1 MNRPHPVRDLILRI
15 YDRAID
21 VIVIGLVLVM
31 IVVMG
36 FAFTDLLVNVWH
48 LIPDVRTN
56 IVNAGEFRNLIVTVL
71 DVFILIELFG
81 TFTSYVKTRHV
92 RLTQLL
98 DVTVVFALRE
108 LLVKLY
114 ANTFSPEKLI
124 GLCVIVILLV
134 LARSLTG
141 RVRPHTDSES

>member
-1 MNRPHPVRDLILRI
+1 MRELILRI

-36 FAFTDLLVNVWH
+36 FAFFDVVLNVWH
-48 LIPDVRTN
+48 LIPNVRSNT
-56 IVNAGEFRNLIVTVL
+56 VDAGDFRNLIVTVL
-71 DVFILIELFG
+71 DVFVLIELFG
-81 TFTSYVKTRHV
+81 TFTIYVKTRHV

-114 ANTFSPEKLI
+114 ANSLVPEKLI
-124 GLCVIVILLV
+124 GLCIVVILLV
-134 LARSLTG
+134 LARTLTG
-141 RVRPHTDSES
+141 RIRPHSDT

>member
-1 MNRPHPVRDLILRI
+1 MRDLILRV
-15 YDRAID
+15 YDRTID

-31 IVVMG
+31 IVVMA
-36 FAFTDLLVNVWH
+36 FAFFEVAMNVWH
-48 LIPDVRTN
+48 LIPGLKNGVDEEDFRDL
-56 IVNAGEFRNLIVTVL
+56 IVNVL
-71 DVFILIELFG
+71 DVFVVIELFG
-81 TFTSYVKTRHV
+81 TFTGYVKTRHV

-114 ANTFSPEKLI
+114 ANAFSSGQII
-124 GLCVIVILLV
+124 GLCAVVILLV

-141 RVRPHTDSES
+141 LISPHMNR

>member
-1 MNRPHPVRDLILRI
+1 MKELIMRV

-31 IVVMG
+31 IVVMA
-36 FAFTDLLVNVWH
+36 FAFFDVLLNMWH
-48 LIPDVRTN
+48 LIPSVKSKA
-56 IVNAGEFRNLIVTVL
+56 VNEGEFRDLIVNVL
-71 DVFILIELFG
+71 DVFVVIELFN
-81 TFTSYVKTRHV
+81 TFTGYVKTRRV

-114 ANTFSPEKLI
+114 ANVFSTEQLI

-141 RVRPHTDSES
+141 RLSPRSAG

>member
-1 MNRPHPVRDLILRI
+1 MKDLILRI

-31 IVVMG
+31 IAVMA
-36 FAFTDLLVNVWH
+36 FAFFDVVRNVWD
-48 LIPDVRTN
+48 LVPILQSSTVD
-56 IVNAGEFRNLIVTVL
+56 AEEFKNLILNVL
-71 DVFILIELFG
+71 DVFVLIELFG
-81 TFTSYVKTRHV
+81 TFTVYVKTHHV

-98 DVTVVFALRE
+98 DVTVVFTLRE

-114 ANTFSPEKLI
+114 ANSLSPSAMI
-124 GLCVIVILLV
+124 GLCVVVILLV

-141 RVRPHTDSES
+141 VLSPQKGRQG

>member
-1 MNRPHPVRDLILRI
+1 MRDLILRM

-21 VIVIGLVLVM
+21 VIIIGLVLIM

-36 FAFTDLLVNVWH
+36 FAFFDVVMNVWR
-48 LIPDVRTN
+48 LIPDVKSNT
-56 IVNAGEFRNLIVTVL
+56 VNAEDFRNLIVTVL
-71 DVFILIELFG
+71 DVFVLIELFD

-114 ANTFSPEKLI
+114 ANSFAASQLI
-124 GLCVIVILLV
+124 GLCSIIILLV
-134 LARSLTG
+134 LARSLTSRLSPRAG
-141 RVRPHTDSES
+141 G

>member
-1 MNRPHPVRDLILRI
+1 MRDLILRM

-21 VIVIGLVLVM
+21 VIIIGLVLIM

-36 FAFTDLLVNVWH
+36 FAFFDVVMNVWR
-48 LIPDVRTN
+48 LIPDVKSNT
-56 IVNAGEFRNLIVTVL
+56 VNAEDFRNLIVTVL
-71 DVFILIELFG
+71 DVFVLIELFD

-114 ANTFSPEKLI
+114 ANSFAASQLI
-124 GLCVIVILLV
+124 GLCGIIILLV
-134 LARSLTG
+134 LARSLTSRLSPRAG
-141 RVRPHTDSES
+141 G